1 MAKLSKVELVVST
14 QSDKQVVQLL
24 RAIMASQQTMQD
36 ILNRLETIMA
46 SVLESVQAYAAQVND
61 FSNAAAAAIGAV
73 QQQIADLRAQLV
85 SAATPEAVDA
95 ILQPAI
101 ASLTPI
107 RDSLLALAAGGQ
119 PTIPE
124 EPL

>member
-1 MAKLSKVELVVST
+1 
-14 QSDKQVVQLL
+14 
-24 RAIMASQQTMQD
+24 
-36 ILNRLETIMA
+36 MA